1 VFASDSA
8 NSYSKV
14 HLPKEGGDKGRIIS
28 CIVNYWQGPR
38 LQIIAPERIAPGAAV
53 SIEHEDVLLMGEVVA
68 IAEQAHLWRADVKVE
83 HALTGLM
90 SLMTLRARLL
100 DESPVRIETPAS
112 A

>member
-1 VFASDSA
+1 MFASDSA

-14 HLPKEGGDKGRIIS
+14 HLPAEGVDKGRIIS

-38 LQIIAPERIAPGAAV
+38 LQIIAPERIAAGTAV

-68 IAEQAHLWRADVKVE
+68 STQQAHLWRADVKVE
-83 HALTGLM
+83 HALNGLM
-90 SLMTLRARLL
+90 SLMALRAKLL
-100 DESPVRIETPAS
+100 DESPVRAETPVS